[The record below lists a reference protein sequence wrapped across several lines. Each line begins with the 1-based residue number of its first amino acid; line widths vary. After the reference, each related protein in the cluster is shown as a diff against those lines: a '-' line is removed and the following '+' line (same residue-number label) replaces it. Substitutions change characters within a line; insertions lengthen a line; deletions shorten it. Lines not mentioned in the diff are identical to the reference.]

1 MNHWDDRYKHER
13 YFYGTTPNE
22 FLAQQVQVFEHVNN
36 IACYAEGEGRN
47 AAFLATKG
55 HEVVAYDYAE
65 EGLRKT
71 EALAQQLGVTVATK
85 HVDLIKGTVEEEKY
99 DGAVMIFGHFAKKDQ
114 PTVLHKVMTSLK
126 PGGLFLME
134 VYEEAQLA
142 YKTGGPPNIDYLY
155 AEETL
160 RAWASQYEILHFD
173 CVEVTRHE
181 GVGHKGLCK
190 VVQVIVKKP

>member
-1 MNHWDDRYKHER
+1 MNRWDDRYKHER
-13 YFYGTTPNE
+13 YFYGTAPNE
-22 FLAQQVQVFEHVNN
+22 FLAQQVAVFEHAKQ

-55 HEVVAYDYAE
+55 HDVVAYDYAE

-71 EALAQQLGVTVATK
+71 EALAKQLGTTVTTK
-85 HVDLIKGTVEEEKY
+85 HVDLIHGAVEKAQY
-99 DGAVMIFGHFAKKDQ
+99 DGAVMIFGHFAKQDQ
-114 PTVLHKVMTSLK
+114 STVLHKVMESLK
-126 PGGLFLME
+126 PGGIFLME

-142 YKTGGPPNIDYLY
+142 YKTGGPLELDYLY
-155 AEETL
+155 AEEAL
-160 RAWASQYEILHFD
+160 RQWAAQYDVLHFD

-190 VVQVIVKKP
+190 VVQVIVKK